1 MVEIEEFRVEN
12 ICVRCLANLFNR
24 GMLILRRSVG
34 SYYLHC
40 EHIKEEEGS

>member
-12 ICVRCLANLFNR
+12 ICVLCLANLFKG
-24 GMLILRRSVG
+24 GMLTLRRSVG

-40 EHIKEEEGS
+40 EHIMEEEGS